1 MDLSLN
7 FAIVWQH
14 PNFILSQPRPKKC
27 LTHYDV
33 ARNIYLHQQFTKTNY
48 FHPAVDASA
57 SLAEAK
63 LKNMSSK
70 EGVIL
75 SNSLGGNHLDVNLN
89 SVQQR
94 VQAEGDFPG
103 NDKNPEASSF
113 ADMAKSKQ
121 FVFQH
126 RQGTSFGNSVV

>member
-1 MDLSLN
+1 MFKIL
-7 FAIVWQH
+7 QH
-14 PNFILSQPRPKKC
+14 PNFILSHPRPKRC

-48 FHPAVDASA
+48 LHPTGDASS

-70 EGVIL
+70 EGTIL
-75 SNSLGGNHLDVNLN
+75 SNSLGGNHLEVSLN

-94 VQAEGDFPG
+94 DQTEGDFSG
-103 NDKNPEASSF
+103 NVVNDKSPEAANF

-121 FVFQH
+121 LVFQQ
-126 RQGTSFGNSVV
+126 RQGASFGNSMVV